1 MANHIRTLGILFIIW
16 GIISVVLGLIIFGL
30 LLGAGMLTG
39 NEDALA
45 ILAIIGAV
53 VGFFCILTGIPEIIG
68 GWGLLHQTRW
78 SRIVVLIM
86 AIFNVVN
93 PPFGTALG
101 VYAFWVLFN
110 PEAKE
115 LLIN

>member
-1 MANHIRTLGILFIIW
+1 MSNHIRTLGILFVIW
-16 GIISVVLGLIIFGL
+16 GIISIVVGLIIFAL
-30 LLGAGMLTG
+30 LLGAGMLAG

-53 VGFFCILTGIPEIIG
+53 VGFFCVLTGIPELIG
-68 GWGLLHQTRW
+68 GWGLLRQTRW

-86 AIFNVVN
+86 AVFNVVN
-93 PPFGTALG
+93 PPLGTALG

-115 LLIN
+115 LLVN